1 MPSTLVTFLGR
12 VPRDQH
18 GSYRPTVYRFPD
30 GSDCAPVAF
39 FGWELV
45 RRQRP
50 ARLVVLGTAGS
61 MWDHLFEGDHDFG
74 AEAEEERLALAAAV
88 ETQTVTAAQLAP
100 LEALLAQRLGCA
112 VSLRLIPYC
121 RDEAE
126 QIGLLQCMAAAI
138 GERETV
144 QLDVTHGFRHL
155 PMLALLSALH
165 LRSTRAVQIERIW
178 YASYDPDARASTVH
192 DLNGLLHLADWIGAL
207 ATYDKDGDYGV
218 FAPLLAADGLTQQQ
232 TAHLERAAFYERTT
246 NPRDAAKELAN
257 FDKVLAGGLPGSG
270 ALFAE
275 ALRVRTRWPK
285 GRSLAAQQKELAR
298 QNLARGDYIRAAI
311 YAFEAQVTLL
321 MPKQASPADYK
332 AREFAQKEHEA
343 ALRSEP
349 TPAGRDYWLLKNLRN
364 TLAHGNE
371 PSDARIP
378 GLLADEARL
387 RRELERLIR
396 ELAD

>member
-1 MPSTLVTFLGR
+1 MPTTLVTFLGR

-30 GSDCAPVAF
+30 GSESAPVAF

-45 RRQRP
+45 RRVCP

-74 AEAEEERLALAAAV
+74 AEAEEARLALAAAV
-88 ETQTVTAAQLAP
+88 EVQAVTAEQLDALTP
-100 LEALLAQRLGCA
+100 LLAARLGCA
-112 VSLRLIPYC
+112 VRLQLIPYC

-126 QIGLLQCMAAAI
+126 QIGLLQCMAAVI

-144 QLDVTHGFRHL
+144 QLDVTHGLRHL

-165 LRSTRAVQIERIW
+165 LRSTRAVTVERIW
-178 YASYDPDARASTVH
+178 YASYDPDSRASLVH

-218 FAPLLAADGLTQQQ
+218 FAPLLVADGLPAAHS
-232 TAHLERAAFYERTT
+232 AHLERAAFYERTT

-257 FDKVLAGGLPGSG
+257 FDKVLAAGLPGPG

-275 ALRVRTRWPK
+275 ALRSRTRWPK
-285 GRSLAAQQKELAR
+285 GRDLAAQQRELAR
-298 QNLARGDYIRAAI
+298 QSLARGDYIRAAI
-311 YAFEAQVTLL
+311 YAFEARVTKL
-321 MPKQASPADYK
+321 MPKDAHAANYH
-332 AREFAQKEHEA
+332 AREQAQRDHEEAIRGIGTPDA
-343 ALRSEP
+343 A
-349 TPAGRDYWLLKNLRN
+349 DYWLLKNLRN

-371 PSDARIP
+371 ARDPRIP
-378 GLLADEARL
+378 GLLADEDRL
-387 RRELERLIR
+387 QKELDRLIR
-396 ELAD
+396 GLAD